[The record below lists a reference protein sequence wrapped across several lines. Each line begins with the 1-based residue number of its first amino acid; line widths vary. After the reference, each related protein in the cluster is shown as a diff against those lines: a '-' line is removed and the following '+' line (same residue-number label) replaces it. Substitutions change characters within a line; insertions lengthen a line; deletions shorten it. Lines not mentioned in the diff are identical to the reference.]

1 MHKTLNL
8 QEIKKTNF
16 QGTFPP

>member
-1 MHKTLNL
+1 L